1 MIHHNMK
8 KIMRVNKFTIL
19 LVVSL
24 LLTLVMSK
32 PASSL
37 VMVEY
42 RLPLSI
48 QYGINAR
55 PQSIIV
61 KSSHIFFTEIGA
73 SRIGFID
80 ATVSPHILYELIL
93 PTDNVSAPLSLGVL
107 RMIQSPFGTL
117 FGLLISQQ
125 TG

>member
-8 KIMRVNKFTIL
+8 KIVRVNKFTIL

-24 LLTLVMSK
+24 LLTLVMSR

-42 RLPLSI
+42 KLPLSI

-61 KSSHIFFTEIGA
+61 KHSNQIFFTEIGA
-73 SRIGFID
+73 SRIGFLD
-80 ATVSPHILYELIL
+80 ATVSPHKLYEYIL
-93 PTDNVSAPLSLGVL
+93 PNDAVLGAPQPWGL
-107 RMIQSPFGTL
+107 RMIPQVLTL
-117 FGLLISQQ
+117 SGLQTSQQ